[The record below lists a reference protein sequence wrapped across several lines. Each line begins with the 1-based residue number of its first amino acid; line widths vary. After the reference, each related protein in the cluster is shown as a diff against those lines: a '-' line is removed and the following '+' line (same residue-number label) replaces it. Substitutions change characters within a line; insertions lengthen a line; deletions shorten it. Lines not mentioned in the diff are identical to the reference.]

1 MILRHVSTSHYKNF
15 LGVLFEGFFVTIFIT
30 ILVTIL
36 VTKILLRKRAPPTE
50 LLKSH
55 QSKACQPHLKVSEYP
70 FLQVINISDARFLT
84 LVGRRSGV
92 VWADIVC
99 EDAVTAEKIRARV
112 AADDGGGGRE
122 VECTVMSA
130 CAEEAIFAVKF

>member
-1 MILRHVSTSHYKNF
+1 MRCHFDFETCLNFSLQEF
-15 LGVLFEGFFVTIFIT
+15 LGILFEGFFVTIF
-30 ILVTIL
+30 